1 MLSNNTVE
9 LVNRIRDHA
18 HTHYEE
24 DGWDILVE
32 CWSVND
38 ILDCIGDANTFE
50 EAIIR
55 VSDTLSLIHGYR
67 AEVQSEA
74 F

>member
-1 MLSNNTVE
+1 MLSDKTVE
-9 LVNRIRDHA
+9 LINRIREHA

-24 DGWDILVE
+24 DGWDILAE

-38 ILDCIGDANTFE
+38 ILDCIGDADTFE

-55 VSDTLSLIHGYR
+55 ISDTLSIIDGYR
-67 AEVQSEA
+67 AEIQAEA

>member
-1 MLSNNTVE
+1 MLSDRIVE

-38 ILDCIGDANTFE
+38 ILDCIGDAQTFE

-55 VSDTLSLIHGYR
+55 ISDTLSLIHGYR
-67 AEVQSEA
+67 AEIQAED